1 MIYLIHRITDLD
13 ENMVH
18 ALLHDL
24 DLSLSKLIQKVY
36 THSPKLIK
44 SHSLKNYKNHYR
56 RNRFKS
62 NNERNFHKNGNG
74 QQLSSDFSSNSNFKR
89 RNPGR
94 NNQNAPKLVEKYA
107 NLAREAL
114 SNGDKI
120 LSENYFQHA
129 DHFIRIQLKKENDKN
144 NVHNNSEQINE
155 DSSSD
160 SKKEISEQN
169 ISDSVELN
177 SSES

>member
-1 MIYLIHRITDLD
+1 M
-13 ENMVH
+13 
-18 ALLHDL
+18 
-24 DLSLSKLIQKVY
+24 
-36 THSPKLIK
+36 
-44 SHSLKNYKNHYR
+44 KNYKNNYR
-56 RNRFKS
+56 RNRFRS

-74 QQLSSDFSSNSNFKR
+74 QNFSSDFSSNSNFKR
-89 RNPGR
+89 RNPSR

-120 LSENYFQHA
+120 LSENYFQLA
-129 DHFIRIQLKKENDKN
+129 DHFIRIQLKKESDK
-144 NVHNNSEQINE
+144 NNSEQINE
-155 DSSSD
+155 NSD
-160 SKKEISEQN
+160 SDNNKEMSEQN

>member
-1 MIYLIHRITDLD
+1 M
-13 ENMVH
+13 
-18 ALLHDL
+18 
-24 DLSLSKLIQKVY
+24 
-36 THSPKLIK
+36 
-44 SHSLKNYKNHYR
+44 KNYRNHNR

-74 QQLSSDFSSNSNFKR
+74 QILGSDFSSNSNFIR

-94 NNQNAPKLVEKYA
+94 NNEYAPKLVEKYA

-129 DHFIRIQLKKENDKN
+129 DHFIRIQLKKESDN
-144 NVHNNSEQINE
+144 NTQNNSEQINE
-155 DSSSD
+155 NISSENN
-160 SKKEISEQN
+160 KEMSEKN

>member
-1 MIYLIHRITDLD
+1 M
-13 ENMVH
+13 
-18 ALLHDL
+18 
-24 DLSLSKLIQKVY
+24 
-36 THSPKLIK
+36 
-44 SHSLKNYKNHYR
+44 KNYRNHNR
-56 RNRFKS
+56 RNRFKN

-74 QQLSSDFSSNSNFKR
+74 QQLSSDFSSNANFKR
-89 RNPGR
+89 NYPGR

-120 LSENYFQHA
+120 LSENYFQLA
-129 DHFIRIQLKKENDKN
+129 DHFIRIQLKKESDKN
-144 NVHNNSEQINE
+144 NAQNNSEQINKNIGSE
-155 DSSSD
+155 NN
-160 SKKEISEQN
+160 EEMSEQN

>member
-1 MIYLIHRITDLD
+1 M
-13 ENMVH
+13 
-18 ALLHDL
+18 
-24 DLSLSKLIQKVY
+24 
-36 THSPKLIK
+36 
-44 SHSLKNYKNHYR
+44 KNYKNHNR

-74 QQLSSDFSSNSNFKR
+74 QILGSDFSSDSNFI
-89 RNPGR
+89 RNHPGR
-94 NNQNAPKLVEKYA
+94 NNQNASKLVEKYA

-114 SNGDKI
+114 SNGDKT

-129 DHFIRIQLKKENDKN
+129 DHFSRIQLKKENDKN
-144 NVHNNSEQINE
+144 NAQNNSEQINK
-155 DSSSD
+155 DSGSD
-160 SKKEISEQN
+160 NNKEISEQN

>member
-1 MIYLIHRITDLD
+1 M
-13 ENMVH
+13 
-18 ALLHDL
+18 
-24 DLSLSKLIQKVY
+24 
-36 THSPKLIK
+36 
-44 SHSLKNYKNHYR
+44 KNYKNNYR

-74 QQLSSDFSSNSNFKR
+74 QNFSSDFSSNSNFKR
-89 RNPGR
+89 SNPGR

-129 DHFIRIQLKKENDKN
+129 DHFIRIQLKKESDK
-144 NVHNNSEQINE
+144 NNSEQINE
-155 DSSSD
+155 NSD
-160 SKKEISEQN
+160 SDNNKEMSEKN
-169 ISDSVELN
+169 ISDSVKLN

>member
-1 MIYLIHRITDLD
+1 M
-13 ENMVH
+13 
-18 ALLHDL
+18 
-24 DLSLSKLIQKVY
+24 
-36 THSPKLIK
+36 
-44 SHSLKNYKNHYR
+44 KNYKNHYR
-56 RNRFKS
+56 RNRFNS
-62 NNERNFHKNGNG
+62 NYERNFHKNGNG
-74 QQLSSDFSSNSNFKR
+74 QKLSSDFSSNSNFQR

-94 NNQNAPKLVEKYA
+94 NNQNASTLVERYA

-129 DHFIRIQLKKENDKN
+129 DHFIRIQLKKESDKN
-144 NVHNNSEQINE
+144 NAQNNSEQINKNIGSE
-155 DSSSD
+155 NN
-160 SKKEISEQN
+160 EEMSEQN

>member
-1 MIYLIHRITDLD
+1 M
-13 ENMVH
+13 
-18 ALLHDL
+18 
-24 DLSLSKLIQKVY
+24 
-36 THSPKLIK
+36 
-44 SHSLKNYKNHYR
+44 KNYKNHYR

-74 QQLSSDFSSNSNFKR
+74 QKLSSDFSSNSNFIR
-89 RNPGR
+89 TNPGR

-120 LSENYFQHA
+120 LSENYFQLA
-129 DHFIRIQLKKENDKN
+129 DHFIRIQLKKESDK
-144 NVHNNSEQINE
+144 NNSEQINE
-155 DSSSD
+155 NISSENN
-160 SKKEISEQN
+160 KEMSEQN

>member
-1 MIYLIHRITDLD
+1 M
-13 ENMVH
+13 
-18 ALLHDL
+18 
-24 DLSLSKLIQKVY
+24 
-36 THSPKLIK
+36 
-44 SHSLKNYKNHYR
+44 KNYKNHNR

-74 QQLSSDFSSNSNFKR
+74 QQLSSDFSSNSNFQR
-89 RNPGR
+89 RYPGR

-120 LSENYFQHA
+120 LSENYFQLA
-129 DHFIRIQLKKENDKN
+129 DHFIRIQLKKESDK
-144 NVHNNSEQINE
+144 NNSEQINKN
-155 DSSSD
+155 SD
-160 SKKEISEQN
+160 SDNNKEMSEQN
-169 ISDSVELN
+169 ISDSVDLN

>member
-1 MIYLIHRITDLD
+1 M
-13 ENMVH
+13 
-18 ALLHDL
+18 
-24 DLSLSKLIQKVY
+24 
-36 THSPKLIK
+36 
-44 SHSLKNYKNHYR
+44 KNYRNNYR

-74 QQLSSDFSSNSNFKR
+74 QRLSSDFSCNSDFKR
-89 RNPGR
+89 TNPGR

-144 NVHNNSEQINE
+144 NTQNNSEPNNE
-155 DSSSD
+155 NIKSENN
-160 SKKEISEQN
+160 KEMSEKN